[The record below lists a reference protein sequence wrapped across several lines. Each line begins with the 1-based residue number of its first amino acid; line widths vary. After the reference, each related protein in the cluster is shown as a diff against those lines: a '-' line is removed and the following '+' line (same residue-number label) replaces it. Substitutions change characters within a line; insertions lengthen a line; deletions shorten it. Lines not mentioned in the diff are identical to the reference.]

1 MRFSFLAKKFDKI
14 SPKNISEAKFN
25 QLVDALPSSAIDPP
39 KKLITEPEQKETA
52 VKIKTKK
59 DKKKKSKKEKNSEP
73 KNSESTYTE
82 PTAVPNVKK
91 KEPKNGELVDTTEV
105 FVYECAGVLFGIPV
119 AYVTEITN
127 DYGTISPLKGF
138 LRSCVGTTE
147 YRGRLLPIFQSN
159 ESYLKT
165 SEVKKDGNVD
175 LEKTPSA
182 IITINYNGIMFALTM
197 ETHVGIVSVNPA
209 TNQKNEVSVEDENTS
224 DLLKDIVWYGEQN
237 LFIFSPEKISTL
249 VFSELKNQVAIANDT
264 EIDDQTI
271 EEETDADLRHNYMVA
286 KIKNSTI
293 AIEITKV
300 LEVIEGSDVTPLYKV
315 ADFIRGLISLRGQV
329 LSCIDLSRYLGHEL
343 TVIDERNKFIVINV
357 SGVDFAL
364 CIDRVLGIQSIQQS
378 SFQDSTKVFQ
388 NEIPNYF
395 PNFREKEGEVTL
407 IFKPDLFLK
416 STELQEYK
424 KN

>member
-1 MRFSFLAKKFDKI
+1 MAKKFDKI

-39 KKLITEPEQKETA
+39 KKLVPEPEQKETA

-91 KEPKNGELVDTTEV
+91 NEPKNGELVDTTEV

-197 ETHVGIVSVNPA
+197 ETHVGIVSVNPT

>member
-1 MRFSFLAKKFDKI
+1 MAKKFDKI

-25 QLVDALPSSAIDPP
+25 QLVDSLPSSAIDPP
-39 KKLITEPEQKETA
+39 KKLIPEPEQKETA
-52 VKIKTKK
+52 VKIKIKK

-197 ETHVGIVSVNPA
+197 ETHVGIVSVNPT

-224 DLLKDIVWYGEQN
+224 GLLKDIVWYGEQN

>member
-1 MRFSFLAKKFDKI
+1 MAKKFDKI

-25 QLVDALPSSAIDPP
+25 QLVDALPSSAIEPSKNLTP
-39 KKLITEPEQKETA
+39 EPEQKETA
-52 VKIKTKK
+52 DKVKTKK
-59 DKKKKSKKEKNSEP
+59 EKKKKLKKEKNS
-73 KNSESTYTE
+73 KSKKTE
-82 PTAVPNVKK
+82 PAPVPIIKNY
-91 KEPKNGELVDTTEV
+91 EPSSEELVDTSEV

-147 YRGRLLPIFQSN
+147 YRGRLLPIFQSH

-165 SEVKKDGNVD
+165 SEIKEDGNITS
-175 LEKTPSA
+175 EKTPSA

-197 ETHVGIVSVNPA
+197 ETHVGIVTVNPA
-209 TNQKNEVSVEDENTS
+209 SNQKTEVTVEEEDKN
-224 DLLKDIVWYGEQN
+224 DLLKDIVWYGDQN
-237 LFIFSPEKISTL
+237 LFIFSPEKISNL
-249 VFSELKNQVAIANDT
+249 VFLELKNQISIASDAEKN
-264 EIDDQTI
+264 EINV
-271 EEETDADLRHNYMVA
+271 EEETVADLRQNYMLA

-300 LEVIEGSDVTPLYKV
+300 LEVIEGSEVTSLYKV

-329 LSCIDLSRYLGHEL
+329 LSCIDLSRHLGHEL
-343 TVIDERNKFIVINV
+343 TVIDERNKFIVIDV
-357 SGVDFAL
+357 SGVNFAL
-364 CIDRVLGIQSIQQS
+364 CIDRVLGIQSIKQS
-378 SFQDSTKVFQ
+378 TFQDSTKVFQ

-395 PNFREKEGEVTL
+395 PNFREKDGEVTL

-416 STELQEYK
+416 STELQEYQ

>member
-1 MRFSFLAKKFDKI
+1 MAKKFDKI

-39 KKLITEPEQKETA
+39 KKLIPEPEQKETA

-197 ETHVGIVSVNPA
+197 ETHVGIVSVNPT

-424 KN
+424 KINCL

>member
-1 MRFSFLAKKFDKI
+1 MAKKFDKI

-25 QLVDALPSSAIDPP
+25 QLVDALPSSAVEPS
-39 KKLITEPEQKETA
+39 KNLTLEPEQKET
-52 VKIKTKK
+52 VDKVKTKK
-59 DKKKKSKKEKNSEP
+59 EKKKKLKKEKNSEP
-73 KNSESTYTE
+73 KISETTNTE
-82 PTAVPNVKK
+82 PTAVPIVKK
-91 KEPKNGELVDTTEV
+91 KEPKNEELVDTTEV
-105 FVYECAGVLFGIPV
+105 FVYECAGILFGIPV

-147 YRGRLLPIFQSN
+147 YRGRLLPIFQSD

-165 SEVKKDGNVD
+165 SEVKKDGNIK

-209 TNQKNEVSVEDENTS
+209 SNQKTEVSIEDENTS
-224 DLLKDIVWYGEQN
+224 DLLKGIVWYREQN

-249 VFSELKNQVAIANDT
+249 VFSELKNQIAIANDT
-264 EIDDQTI
+264 EIDDQPI
-271 EEETDADLRHNYMVA
+271 EEETGADLRHNYMVA

-364 CIDRVLGIQSIQQS
+364 CIDRVLGIQSIQHS
-378 SFQDSTKVFQ
+378 SFQDSIKVFQ

-416 STELQEYK
+416 STELQEYQ